1 VLGRLQDGRPAA
13 GGRDSVVIVGTGLTM
28 IDLAVAV
35 TSARPGTVVHA
46 VSRHGLLPRVH
57 YCNTAAPP
65 APLWLPALSRP
76 DGPVRLAE
84 LMWQVRQAVTGRPDS
99 WPAVLDAL
107 RPQIPDLWQRLPT
120 PDKQAFLRHVARYWE
135 VHRHLMPPAT
145 AARITT
151 LRLTGQL
158 FVHRGRV
165 LGARPHQGRV
175 SVVTGEA
182 DGTRELTADWLVNGT
197 GGTADI
203 TAAASPLLR
212 ELFAS
217 GLARPDSLR
226 LGIDADRDA
235 AVLSSGGQ
243 PSPFLYAIGP
253 PLRGLRYETTAIP
266 EIRDQASA
274 LAERVIG
281 GRLAS
286 RNSGS
291 AA

>member
-1 VLGRLQDGRPAA
+1 M
-13 GGRDSVVIVGTGLTM
+13 VIAGTGLTM
-28 IDLAVAV
+28 ADLAIAV
-35 TSARPGTVVHA
+35 TSARPGVVVHA

-65 APLWLPALSRP
+65 APLWLPAISRP
-76 DGPVRLAE
+76 GGPVRLGE
-84 LMWQVRQAVTGRPDS
+84 LMWQVRQAVAGRPDS

-107 RPQIPDLWQRLPT
+107 RPQIPDLWQRMPAR
-120 PDKQAFLRHVARYWE
+120 DKRAFLRHVARYWE

-165 LGARPHQGRV
+165 LGARPSRGRL
-175 SVVTGEA
+175 SVLTGDR
-182 DGTRELTADWLVNGT
+182 DGRRELAADWLVNGT

-217 GLARPDSLR
+217 GLARPDALR
-226 LGIDADRDA
+226 LGVDAAADA
-235 AVLSSGGQ
+235 AVLSSAGQ
-243 PSPFLYAIGP
+243 PSSFLYAIGP
-253 PLRGLRYETTAIP
+253 PLRGVRYETTAIP
-266 EIRDQASA
+266 EIREQASA

-286 RNSGS
+286 RRPGS